1 MKKLMLTAIIFT
13 IALTA
18 CKKSKTEE
26 PAPAPTVVG
35 LWKGNIGTANNP
47 IALNL
52 KADNTLNVY
61 NNVDTAATNAGG
73 RGTGT
78 WSKTNSIVNV
88 TYKFTQLPNTSYTG
102 ALTANEALSSISGD
116 LYASGFSQVF
126 GRVQLNK

>member
-1 MKKLMLTAIIFT
+1 MKQILSTAIILCISF
-13 IALTA
+13 TA

-26 PAPAPTVVG
+26 PSPAATVVG
-35 LWKGNIGTANNP
+35 LWKGNIGTSNNP
-47 IALNL
+47 LALNL

-61 NNVDTAATNAGG
+61 NNLDTGATTAGG

-102 ALTANEALSSISGD
+102 ALTANETLSSMNGD
-116 LYASGFSQVF
+116 LYASGFPQVF
-126 GRVQLNK
+126 GRV